1 MAEEAKQRAEA
12 GAGQPGGALQAS
24 GRLRVERARVAAA
37 DARRGQAGSEPVP
50 FLAADIGGTHARVA
64 LVQPTRN
71 PDGGVEL
78 LAYREFVCAEF
89 PNLPALLETFVTDA
103 ANGVAPRRCVLAV
116 GGQVLGGSVI
126 NDNLAWPVRLGQVRQ
141 ALGLAEVAALNDF
154 EALGY
159 ALESDMRGAGRVLWG
174 ADTGIE
180 SAPTLVVG
188 PGTGLGAAVCLPVP
202 GGRVLTTEAGQMDFS
217 PCSPRERAIAA
228 RLAPDGGYIAY
239 EQIVSGPGLLT
250 LYTTLCGLDG
260 VVPGLA
266 TSEAVTAA
274 AMTAADVRASEAVQ
288 VFCAALGS
296 FVGDVVLAHMAF
308 GGVYLAGGFLSS
320 MFGLLERS
328 AFVERFLHGRSA
340 RTLLLPVPIRV
351 VEHGR
356 YGVLGAANWYRARA
370 AVDPNAG
377 SVGGAGAN
385 VAA

>member
-1 MAEEAKQRAEA
+1 
-12 GAGQPGGALQAS
+12 
-24 GRLRVERARVAAA
+24 VAVA
-37 DARRGQAGSEPVP
+37 DALGWQPDPESPP
-50 FLAADIGGTHARVA
+50 FIAADIGGTHARIA
-64 LVQPTRN
+64 LVRSARG
-71 PDGGVEL
+71 PDGRVEL

-89 PNLPALLETFVTDA
+89 PNLPMLLQTFVANA
-103 ANGVAPRRCVLAV
+103 ANGASIRRCVLAV
-116 GGQVLGGSVI
+116 GGQVFAGSVI
-126 NDNLAWPVRLGQVRQ
+126 NDNLAWPVRMDRIRQ

-159 ALESDMRGAGRVLWG
+159 ALDSDMRGAGRVLWG
-174 ADTGIE
+174 ADAGVE
-180 SAPTLVVG
+180 GAPTLVVG
-188 PGTGLGAAVCLPVP
+188 PGTGLGAAVCWPAP
-202 GGRVLTTEAGQMDFS
+202 GGRVLTTEAGQMDFT

-228 RLAPDGGYIAY
+228 RLAPDGGYVAY
-239 EQIVSGPGLLT
+239 EQIVSGPGLMT

-260 VVPGLA
+260 VSPGLA

-274 AMTAADVRASEAVQ
+274 AMTTTDLQATEAVQ

-356 YGVLGAANWYRARA
+356 YGVLGAAHWYLARA
-370 AVDPNAG
+370 A
-377 SVGGAGAN
+377 AGAQAGPLG
-385 VAA
+385 AAGADATA

>member
-1 MAEEAKQRAEA
+1 MNSL
-12 GAGQPGGALQAS
+12 GS
-24 GRLRVERARVAAA
+24 SSRLAR
-37 DARRGQAGSEPVP
+37 PP

-64 LVQPTRN
+64 LVRAAH
-71 PDGGVEL
+71 DREDGVEL
-78 LAYREFVCAEF
+78 VAYREFECADF
-89 PNLPALLETFVTDA
+89 PSLATLLQIFVAEA
-103 ANGVAPRRCVLAV
+103 ANGASIRNGVLAV

-126 NDNLAWPVRLGQVRQ
+126 NDNLAWPIRLWQVRQ
-141 ALGLAEVAALNDF
+141 ALAFDEVVALNDF

-159 ALESDMRGAGRVLWG
+159 ARESDMKRGARLLWG
-174 ADTGIE
+174 ADTG
-180 SAPTLVVG
+180 SKGAPTLVVG
-188 PGTGLGAAVCLPVP
+188 PGTGLGAAVCLPAV

-228 RLAPDGGYIAY
+228 HLAPDGGYVAY

-260 VVPGLA
+260 VSPRLA
-266 TSEAVTAA
+266 TPEAVTAA
-274 AMTAADVRASEAVQ
+274 AMTATDIRASEAVQ

-296 FVGDVVLAHMAF
+296 FVGDIVLAHMAF

-356 YGVLGAANWYRARA
+356 YGVLGAANWYLAR
-370 AVDPNAG
+370 V
-377 SVGGAGAN
+377 VAGAN
-385 VAA
+385 VEFPGDAGSDAAA